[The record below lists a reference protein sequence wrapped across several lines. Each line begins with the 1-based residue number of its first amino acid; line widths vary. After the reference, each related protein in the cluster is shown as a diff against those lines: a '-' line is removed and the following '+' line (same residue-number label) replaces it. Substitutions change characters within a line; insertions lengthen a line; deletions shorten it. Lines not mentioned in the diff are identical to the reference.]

1 MALLKRGQRR
11 PGLAARWDILPFLL
25 ADRALGGRL
34 RAFRVLRAAGGAD
47 VERHGHIPLLQMSL
61 DAFAKRHM
69 VALAQRAR
77 NRYELTK

>member
-1 MALLKRGQRR
+1 
-11 PGLAARWDILPFLL
+11 
-25 ADRALGGRL
+25 
-34 RAFRVLRAAGGAD
+34 
-47 VERHGHIPLLQMSL
+47 LQMSL